1 MVVGDGGSFLK
12 KYELDSLEI
21 FRVYSSYLNTSS
33 LQNSWQ
39 SDARISR
46 KRKINF
52 YPTIPLVN
60 WLIGHTGVLPE
71 LKVPVVNLPCT

>member
-46 KRKINF
+46 KRQINF